1 MDSLWRN
8 EISRGNFS
16 CKENEVLYEENTS
29 MPAEFSDQIKPPVQI
44 QTYWIYADFYW
55 YQT

>member
-16 CKENEVLYEENTS
+16 CKENEVLYGENTF